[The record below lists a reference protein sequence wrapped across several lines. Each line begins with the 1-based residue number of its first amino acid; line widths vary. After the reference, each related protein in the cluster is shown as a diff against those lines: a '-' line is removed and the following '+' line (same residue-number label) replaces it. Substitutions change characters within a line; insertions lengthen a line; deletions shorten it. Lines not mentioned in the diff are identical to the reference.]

1 MTPPW
6 HRNEAHADAGLAGSA
21 PLHSAVKSGGFVPSV
36 CRLAGSVGCW
46 GGGGGRRCFV
56 PRVPLTTR
64 HKNSIGFTIL
74 LRGMWGWP
82 LLHGISQSVRFVER
96 IREEARTEYL
106 LCFIG

>member
-1 MTPPW
+1 
-6 HRNEAHADAGLAGSA
+6 
-21 PLHSAVKSGGFVPSV
+21 
-36 CRLAGSVGCW
+36 
-46 GGGGGRRCFV
+46 
-56 PRVPLTTR
+56 VPLTTR

>member
-1 MTPPW
+1 MHLARRYGHSQEGLQPP
-6 HRNEAHADAGLAGSA
+6 HARR
-21 PLHSAVKSGGFVPSV
+21 
-36 CRLAGSVGCW
+36 C
-46 GGGGGRRCFV
+46 GRRRYFV

-82 LLHGISQSVRFVER
+82 LLHGISQSVRFLER

>member
-1 MTPPW
+1 MHPAR
-6 HRNEAHADAGLAGSA
+6 RNGCLQVVLQR
-21 PLHSAVKSGGFVPSV
+21 LH
-36 CRLAGSVGCW
+36 VGRC
-46 GGGGGRRCFV
+46 GRRRCFV

-82 LLHGISQSVRFVER
+82 LLHGISQSVRFLER

>member
-1 MTPPW
+1 M
-6 HRNEAHADAGLAGSA
+6 
-21 PLHSAVKSGGFVPSV
+21 HSARRNGCLQVVLQ
-36 CRLAGSVGCW
+36 RLHVGPC
-46 GGGGGRRCFV
+46 GRRRFFV
-56 PRVPLTTR
+56 PRVTLTTR